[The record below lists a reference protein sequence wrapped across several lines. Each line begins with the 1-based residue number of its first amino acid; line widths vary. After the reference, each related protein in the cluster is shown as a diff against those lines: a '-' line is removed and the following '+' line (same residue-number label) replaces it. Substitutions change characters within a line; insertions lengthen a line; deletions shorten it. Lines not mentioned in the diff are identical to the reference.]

1 MRREFLYV
9 LLAILYA
16 SCRLVYTKAYLG
28 LQVIHYG
35 SNWRNCRLPR
45 DLMEKMPSASNSP
58 VMGRKL
64 SGVESS
70 ENNSDSKTT
79 KKVPLSVASMVRRFE
94 TSNPSKSRGG
104 NGETRSE
111 RSPSQ
116 KIRDSESSLSSSPSS
131 SQGHLNEIQDLQ
143 QTNLGSKSESNSDK
157 KQITATKTNQNKTV
171 SKNLIFWPRKY
182 SRSIFLPFE
191 FLSF

>member
-1 MRREFLYV
+1 
-9 LLAILYA
+9 
-16 SCRLVYTKAYLG
+16 
-28 LQVIHYG
+28 
-35 SNWRNCRLPR
+35 
-45 DLMEKMPSASNSP
+45 MEKMPSASNSP

-104 NGETRSE
+104 NGETPSE

-171 SKNLIFWPRKY
+171 SKNLIFITLH
-182 SRSIFLPFE
+182 SNFLIFSTTRCP
-191 FLSF
+191 LSAVECLETRVKTIKKI

>member
-1 MRREFLYV
+1 
-9 LLAILYA
+9 
-16 SCRLVYTKAYLG
+16 
-28 LQVIHYG
+28 
-35 SNWRNCRLPR
+35 
-45 DLMEKMPSASNSP
+45 MEKMPSASNSP

-70 ENNSDSKTT
+70 ENSDSKTT

-171 SKNLIFWPRKY
+171 SKNLIFWPRKI
-182 SRSIFLPFE
+182 SRSTFSAF
-191 FLSF
+191 FF

>member
-104 NGETRSE
+104 NGETPSE

-171 SKNLIFWPRKY
+171 SKNLIFWPRKK
-182 SRSIFLPFE
+182 FE
-191 FLSF
+191 VNFSAFFGF